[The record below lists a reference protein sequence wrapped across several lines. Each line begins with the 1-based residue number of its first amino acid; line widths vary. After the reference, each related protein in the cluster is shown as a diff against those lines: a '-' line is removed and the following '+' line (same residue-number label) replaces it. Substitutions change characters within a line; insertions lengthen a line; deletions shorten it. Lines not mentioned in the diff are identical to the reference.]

1 MISDR
6 DPRFTSHFEKALMDK
21 LGILQNLST
30 AFHPQTNGLSERKNQ
45 WIEQYLCLITS
56 MDPKGWVYWLALAT
70 AVHNNQ
76 VNATTGLSPN
86 QILLG
91 YNPILNTDKTLTTS
105 NTLVESRSEVMK
117 QNCKNAIWALNK
129 TSDQKGPLLLQ
140 YKPREQVWLDVSHLV
155 YSRGPGKPMGNS
167 MGTTHR

>member
-1 MISDR
+1 MKSIYGFPPPNWWAVWKKEPMGRTVPTLDNV
-6 DPRFTSHFEKALMDK
+6 
-21 LGILQNLST
+21 I
-30 AFHPQTNGLSERKNQ
+30 
-45 WIEQYLCLITS
+45 
-56 MDPKGWVYWLALAT
+56 DPKGWVHWLTLAT
-70 AVHNNQ
+70 AVHSNWI
-76 VNATTGLSPN
+76 NATTGLSPN